1 MNILVTSGSVFFKS
15 LLYSDTVKL
24 GDKERFDKENLA
36 LRNNFRV
43 TKKILITKSVRLY
56 FEKNYALLSLIS
68 NIAPGK
74 KSKN

>member
-56 FEKNYALLSLIS
+56 FEKNHALLSLIS